1 MSGTNDSDLSDPRA
15 IRGLAIAARSRVRQ
29 SGDKWIVPSQSGDGQ
44 YSVYPDEERCT
55 CSDHET
61 RQARCKHMYAVE
73 FTIERETDEQG
84 DDRVTGTARKTV
96 SREWS
101 QYNTAQTTKGPRF
114 RALLSDLCSTIP
126 QPAQRRGRPRLPVS
140 DMALACVMKV
150 YTGMSSRRFVS
161 ELREAQADGLISHV
175 PHFNSVSN
183 YMSNPDMTDALKDM
197 IALSAL
203 PLRGVEQDF
212 AADGSGFATSQF
224 VRWFAK
230 QHQRVLDNHKWVKA
244 HIMVGVRTGIVTS
257 AEVSDWT
264 AHDSPF
270 FIPLVEDT
278 AQRFTMRDVTADK
291 AYIGRANVE
300 VVEKV
305 GGTPY
310 ILPKVNSMVTARD
323 AGSSWERLFHRF
335 ALDREAFLEHYHL
348 RSNVESTFGAIKA
361 KFGSSVRSKSDTGQ
375 RNEVLCKI
383 LAHNI
388 TVVILAMETMG
399 IEPEFGCTE
408 KAGAEQVIAANM

>member
-1 MSGTNDSDLSDPRA
+1 MFTTNS
-15 IRGLAIAARSRVRQ
+15 
-29 SGDKWIVPSQSGDGQ
+29 IVPESSPAISSGSTYTQ
-44 YSVYPDEERCT
+44 NWP
-55 CSDHET
+55 
-61 RQARCKHMYAVE
+61 A
-73 FTIERETDEQG
+73 
-84 DDRVTGTARKTV
+84 
-96 SREWS
+96 
-101 QYNTAQTTKGPRF
+101 YNAAQTTEGPRF

-126 QPAQRRGRPRLPVS
+126 QPPQGRGRPRLPAS
-140 DMALACVMKV
+140 DMALACVMKVV

-161 ELREAQADGLISHV
+161 ELREAQADGLISRV

-212 AADGSGFATSQF
+212 AVDGSGFATSQF

-257 AEVSDWT
+257 AEVSDRT

-270 FIPLVEDT
+270 FVPLVEDT
-278 AQRFTMRDVTADK
+278 AQRFTMRDISADK

-310 ILPKVNSMVTARD
+310 ILPKVNSMVTERD

-335 ALDREAFLEHYHL
+335 ALDRDAFMEHYHL

-399 IEPEFGCTE
+399 IEPEFGCTTNDE
-408 KAGAEQVIAANM
+408 AAQIFAANV